1 MKCLRLLTLLPL
13 CALLS
18 ACLTGQQ
25 DPPFT
30 LTLAHMNDTHSQF
43 DPVNAELKGPLFG
56 KQGETDTLYTR
67 LGGYPRLL
75 TMTKAY
81 QAEALAKNQPLLL
94 LHGGDAWQGSGYFK
108 LNEGMA
114 NAELLSQFGFD
125 AMALG
130 NHEFDLD
137 NQKLARFIQGVNFPV
152 LAANLDSRDDP
163 DLSQASNLKPFVVYA
178 FDGNQK
184 SPVTDLAHLPADKQ
198 LVVVIGLVLEDMANI
213 SPNVGKL
220 RFAKEV
226 ASAQATVDLLQARGI
241 NRIVALTHIGNAR
254 DLALAAKV
262 NGLDAIVGGHSHSL
276 LGDFS
281 NVGWGKTGEYAA
293 LVTNPDGVGLTCVV
307 QAGSYAQAIGLARVS
322 FDAQGRV
329 IACKGQNQL
338 LASRDFFADP
348 ARQQRLDKTRS
359 QQAGKF
365 IDAQPNLVT
374 VDEDPRLRGIID
386 SHYKPALEQAY
397 GPVIG
402 TLPAPLQNARR
413 PGDNGSDSHGSDV
426 APLVAE
432 GQYFWANT
440 PQVQALTGGPVDFAL
455 LAVGG
460 VRADLPAGEL
470 RQGEASLS
478 LLPFKNPLSVLTLSG
493 AEVRALLT
501 ETITATLPAS
511 AHAGKFPYGG
521 HLRYTFKET
530 EAGKAGHLTRLQWQT
545 AEGQW
550 QDLAN
555 GRRYRVV
562 TNAYSANGNDGWQ
575 ALARAQRQ
583 SAESQG
589 AERVD
594 LAWVAGQLTAFPVLA
609 VAKRGE
615 QLGAV
620 YGSGKALDCKA
631 AKVDC
636 GTDAASFVDYVRYAR
651 PLVTALT
658 EETVTLLRAGQA
670 DAP

>member
-1 MKCLRLLTLLPL
+1 MNRLRPLLLLVL
-13 CALLS
+13 CSFLF
-18 ACLTGQQ
+18 ACQPGKENQ
-25 DPPFT
+25 PFV

-43 DPVNAELKGPLFG
+43 DPVNAELKGPIFG
-56 KQGETDTLYTR
+56 KQGETDPLYTR
-67 LGGYPRLL
+67 FGGYPRLL
-75 TMTKAY
+75 TMAKSF

-114 NAELLSQFGFD
+114 NAELLSQFGLD

-137 NQKLARFIQGVNFPV
+137 NQKLARFIEGVNFPV
-152 LAANLDSRDDP
+152 LAANLDTRDDP
-163 DLSQASNLKPFVVYA
+163 DLRHTTNLKPFVVYA
-178 FDGNQK
+178 FEGNRK
-184 SPVTDLAHLPADKQ
+184 SPVTDLNNLPQGKQ
-198 LVVVIGLVLEDMANI
+198 LVAVMGLVLEDMANI

-220 RFAKEV
+220 RFGKEV
-226 ASAQATVDLLQARGI
+226 ASAQATVDLLRQKGI
-241 NRIVALTHIGNAR
+241 HHVIALTHIGNQR
-254 DLALAAKV
+254 DLALASEV
-262 NGLDAIVGGHSHSL
+262 NGIDAIVGGHSHSL

-281 NVGWGKTGEYAA
+281 NIGWGKTGEYAQ

-322 FDAQGRV
+322 FDGQGRV
-329 IACKGQNQL
+329 ISCKGQNQL

-348 ARQQRLDKTRS
+348 ARKQVLDEARGK
-359 QQAGKF
+359 QAGKF

-386 SHYKPALEQAY
+386 SHYKPALEQAF
-397 GPVIG
+397 GPVIA
-402 TLPAPLQNARR
+402 TLPAALQNARR

-432 GQYFWANT
+432 GQYYWANT
-440 PQVQALTGGPVDFAL
+440 PAVQALTGGPVHFAL

-470 RQGEASLS
+470 REGDAALT
-478 LLPFKNPLSVLTLSG
+478 LLPFKNQLSVLTLTG

-521 HLRYTFKET
+521 HLRYTFTET
-530 EAGKAGHLTRLQWQT
+530 VPAKRGELTRLQWLS

-550 QDLAN
+550 QDLVDSQ
-555 GRRYRVV
+555 RYRVV
-562 TNAYSANGNDGWQ
+562 MNAYSANGNDGWQ

-583 SAESQG
+583 Q
-589 AERVD
+589 AERLD
-594 LAWVAGQLTAFPVLA
+594 LAWVDGKLTGFPIEKVEQSGDQLLARYAPGQ
-609 VAKRGE
+609 
-615 QLGAV
+615 Q
-620 YGSGKALDCKA
+620 LDCKA
-631 AKVDC
+631 SSVNC
-636 GTDAASFVDYVRYAR
+636 GTDAASFVQYVREQR
-651 PLVTALT
+651 PILTALT
-658 EETVTLLRAGQA
+658 EETVTLLRAK
-670 DAP
+670 

>member
-1 MKCLRLLTLLPL
+1 MNRLRPLLLLAFCSFL
-13 CALLS
+13 F
-18 ACLTGQQ
+18 ACQPGNEGQ
-25 DPPFT
+25 PFV

-43 DPVNAELKGPLFG
+43 DPVNAELKGPIFG

-67 LGGYPRLL
+67 FGGYPRLL
-75 TMTKAY
+75 TMAKSF
-81 QAEALAKNQPLLL
+81 QADALAKNQPILL

-114 NAELLSQFGFD
+114 NAELLSQFGLD

-152 LAANLDSRDDP
+152 LAANLDTRDDP
-163 DLSQASNLKPFVVYA
+163 DLRHAANLKPFVIYA

-184 SPVTDLAHLPADKQ
+184 SPVSDLNNLPQGKQ
-198 LVVVIGLVLEDMANI
+198 LVAVMGLVLEDMANI

-220 RFAKEV
+220 RFGNEV
-226 ASAQATVDLLQARGI
+226 TSAQATVDLLRQHGI
-241 NRIVALTHIGNAR
+241 NQIVALTHIGNQR

-262 NGLDAIVGGHSHSL
+262 NGIDAIVGGHSHSL
-276 LGDFS
+276 LGDFR
-281 NVGWGKTGEYAA
+281 NIGWGNTGEYAA
-293 LVTNPDGVGLTCVV
+293 LVTNPDGVGMTCVV
-307 QAGSYAQAIGLARVS
+307 QAGSYAQAIGLAQVS

-348 ARQQRLDKTRS
+348 ARKQALDEARS
-359 QQAGKF
+359 KQAAKF

-386 SHYKPALEQAY
+386 SHYKPALEQAF
-397 GPVIG
+397 GPVIA
-402 TLPAPLQNARR
+402 TLPAALQNARR

-432 GQYFWANT
+432 GQYYWANT
-440 PQVQALTGGPVDFAL
+440 PAVQALTGGPVHFAL

-470 RQGEASLS
+470 REGDAALT
-478 LLPFKNPLSVLTLSG
+478 LLPFKNQLSVLTLTG
-493 AEVRALLT
+493 ADVRVLLT

-521 HLRYTFKET
+521 HLRYTFTET
-530 EAGKAGHLTRLQWQT
+530 TPGKRGALTQLQWQD
-545 AEGQW
+545 ADGQW
-550 QDLAN
+550 QDLVDAT
-555 GRRYRVV
+555 RYRVV
-562 TNAYSANGNDGWQ
+562 MNAYSANGNDGWQ
-575 ALARAQRQ
+575 ALARAQAQ
-583 SAESQG
+583 H
-589 AERVD
+589 AERQD
-594 LAWVAGQLTAFPVLA
+594 LAWQDGKLTAFPVER
-609 VAKRGE
+609 VE
-615 QLGAV
+615 Q
-620 YGSGKALDCKA
+620 SGDQLSARYTAGHQLDCKA
-631 AKVDC
+631 SGMDC
-636 GTDAASFVDYVRYAR
+636 GTDAASFVQYVREQR
-651 PLVTALT
+651 PTLTALA
-658 EETVTLLRAGQA
+658 EETVTLVRAAQ
-670 DAP
+670 

>member
-1 MKCLRLLTLLPL
+1 MNRLRPLLLLVL
-13 CALLS
+13 CSFLF
-18 ACLTGQQ
+18 ACQPGKENQ
-25 DPPFT
+25 PFV

-43 DPVNAELKGPLFG
+43 DPVNAELKGPIFG

-67 LGGYPRLL
+67 FGGYPRLL
-75 TMTKAY
+75 TMAKSF

-114 NAELLSQFGFD
+114 NAELLSQFGLD

-137 NQKLARFIQGVNFPV
+137 NQKLARFIEGVNFPV
-152 LAANLDSRDDP
+152 LAANLDTRDDP
-163 DLSQASNLKPFVVYA
+163 DLRHTTNLKPFVIYA
-178 FDGNQK
+178 FEGNRK
-184 SPVTDLAHLPADKQ
+184 SPVTDLNNLPQGKQ
-198 LVVVIGLVLEDMANI
+198 LVAVMGLVLEDMANI

-220 RFAKEV
+220 RFGKEV
-226 ASAQATVDLLQARGI
+226 ASAQATVDLLRQKGI
-241 NRIVALTHIGNAR
+241 HHVIALTHIGNQR
-254 DLALAAKV
+254 DLALAAEV
-262 NGLDAIVGGHSHSL
+262 NGIDAIVGGHSHSL

-281 NVGWGKTGEYAA
+281 NIGWGKTGEYAQ

-322 FDAQGRV
+322 FDGQGRV

-348 ARQQRLDKTRS
+348 ARKQVLDETRGK
-359 QQAGKF
+359 QAGKF

-386 SHYKPALEQAY
+386 SHYKPALEQAF
-397 GPVIG
+397 GPVIA
-402 TLPAPLQNARR
+402 TLPAALQNARR

-432 GQYFWANT
+432 GQYYWANT
-440 PQVQALTGGPVDFAL
+440 PAVQALTGGPVHFAL

-470 RQGEASLS
+470 REGDAALT
-478 LLPFKNPLSVLTLSG
+478 LLPFKNQLSVLTLTG

-521 HLRYTFKET
+521 HLRYTFTET
-530 EAGKAGHLTRLQWQT
+530 VPGKRGELTRLQWLS

-550 QDLAN
+550 QDLVDSQ
-555 GRRYRVV
+555 RYRVV
-562 TNAYSANGNDGWQ
+562 MNAYSANGNDGWQ

-583 SAESQG
+583 Q
-589 AERVD
+589 AERLD
-594 LAWVAGQLTAFPVLA
+594 LAWVDGKLTGFPIEKVEQSGDQLIARYAPGQ
-609 VAKRGE
+609 
-615 QLGAV
+615 Q
-620 YGSGKALDCKA
+620 LDCKA
-631 AKVDC
+631 SSVNC
-636 GTDAASFVDYVRYAR
+636 GTDAASFVQYVREQR
-651 PLVTALT
+651 PILTALT
-658 EETVTLLRAGQA
+658 EETVTLLRAK
-670 DAP
+670 

>member
-1 MKCLRLLTLLPL
+1 MNRLRPLLLLVL
-13 CALLS
+13 CSFLF
-18 ACLTGQQ
+18 ACQPGKENQ
-25 DPPFT
+25 PFV

-43 DPVNAELKGPLFG
+43 DPVNAELKGPIFG

-67 LGGYPRLL
+67 FGGYPRLL
-75 TMTKAY
+75 TMAKSF

-114 NAELLSQFGFD
+114 NAELLSQFGLD

-137 NQKLARFIQGVNFPV
+137 NHKLARFIQGVNFPI
-152 LAANLDSRDDP
+152 LAANLDTRDDP
-163 DLSQASNLKPFVVYA
+163 DLRHATNLKPFVVYA
-178 FDGNQK
+178 FEGNRK
-184 SPVTDLAHLPADKQ
+184 SPVTDLNNLPQGKQ
-198 LVVVIGLVLEDMANI
+198 LVAVMGLVLEDMANI

-220 RFAKEV
+220 RFGKEV
-226 ASAQATVDLLQARGI
+226 ASAQATVDLLRQKGI
-241 NRIVALTHIGNAR
+241 HHVIALTHIGNQR
-254 DLALAAKV
+254 DLALAAEV
-262 NGLDAIVGGHSHSL
+262 NGIDAIVGGHSHSL
-276 LGDFS
+276 LGDFR
-281 NVGWGKTGEYAA
+281 NIGWGKTGEYAQ

-322 FDAQGRV
+322 FDGQGRV

-348 ARQQRLDKTRS
+348 ARKQVLDETRGK
-359 QQAGKF
+359 QAGKF

-386 SHYKPALEQAY
+386 SHYKPALEQAF
-397 GPVIG
+397 GPVIA
-402 TLPAPLQNARR
+402 TLPAALQNARR

-432 GQYFWANT
+432 GQYYWANT
-440 PQVQALTGGPVDFAL
+440 PAVQALTGDPVHFAL

-470 RQGEASLS
+470 REGDAALT
-478 LLPFKNPLSVLTLSG
+478 LLPFKNQLSVLTLTG

-521 HLRYTFKET
+521 HLRYTFTET
-530 EAGKAGHLTRLQWQT
+530 VPGKRGELTRLQWQST
-545 AEGQW
+545 EGQW
-550 QDLAN
+550 QDLVDSQ
-555 GRRYRVV
+555 RYRVV
-562 TNAYSANGNDGWQ
+562 MNAYSANGNDGWQ

-583 SAESQG
+583 Q
-589 AERVD
+589 AERLD
-594 LAWVAGQLTAFPVLA
+594 LAWVDGKLTGFPIEKVEQSGDQLSARYASGQ
-609 VAKRGE
+609 
-615 QLGAV
+615 Q
-620 YGSGKALDCKA
+620 LDCKA
-631 AKVDC
+631 SGVNC
-636 GTDAASFVDYVRYAR
+636 GTDAASFVQYVREQR
-651 PLVTALT
+651 PTLTALT
-658 EETVTLLRAGQA
+658 EETVTLLRAK
-670 DAP
+670 

>member
-1 MKCLRLLTLLPL
+1 MNRLRPLLFLAFCSFLF
-13 CALLS
+13 
-18 ACLTGQQ
+18 ACQPGNEGQ
-25 DPPFT
+25 PFV

-43 DPVNAELKGPLFG
+43 DPVNAELKGPIFG

-67 LGGYPRLL
+67 FGGYPRLL
-75 TMTKAY
+75 TMAKSF
-81 QAEALAKNQPLLL
+81 QADALAKNQPILL

-114 NAELLSQFGFD
+114 NAELLSQFGLD

-152 LAANLDSRDDP
+152 LAANLDTRDDP
-163 DLSQASNLKPFVVYA
+163 DLRHAANLKPFVIYA

-184 SPVTDLAHLPADKQ
+184 SPVSDLNNLPQGKQ
-198 LVVVIGLVLEDMANI
+198 LVAVMGLVLEDMANI

-220 RFAKEV
+220 RFGNEIT
-226 ASAQATVDLLQARGI
+226 SAQATVDLLRQHGI
-241 NRIVALTHIGNAR
+241 NQIVALTHIGNQR

-262 NGLDAIVGGHSHSL
+262 NGIDAIVGGHSHSL
-276 LGDFS
+276 LGDFR
-281 NVGWGKTGEYAA
+281 NIGWGNTGEYAA
-293 LVTNPDGVGLTCVV
+293 LVTNPDGVGMTCVV
-307 QAGSYAQAIGLARVS
+307 QAGSYAQAIGLAQVS

-348 ARQQRLDKTRS
+348 ARKQALDEARS
-359 QQAGKF
+359 KQAAKF

-386 SHYKPALEQAY
+386 SHYKPALEQAF
-397 GPVIG
+397 GPVIA
-402 TLPAPLQNARR
+402 TLPAALQNARR

-432 GQYFWANT
+432 GQYYWANT
-440 PQVQALTGGPVDFAL
+440 PAVQALTGGPVHFAL

-470 RQGEASLS
+470 REGDAALT
-478 LLPFKNPLSVLTLSG
+478 LLPFKNQLSVLTLTG
-493 AEVRALLT
+493 ADVRALLT

-521 HLRYTFKET
+521 HLRYTFTET
-530 EAGKAGHLTRLQWQT
+530 TPGKRGALTQLQWQD
-545 AEGQW
+545 ADGQW
-550 QDLAN
+550 QDLMDAT
-555 GRRYRVV
+555 RYRVV
-562 TNAYSANGNDGWQ
+562 MNAYSANGNDGWQ
-575 ALARAQRQ
+575 ALARAQAQHADRQ
-583 SAESQG
+583 
-589 AERVD
+589 D
-594 LAWVAGQLTAFPVLA
+594 LAWQDGKLTAFPVER
-609 VAKRGE
+609 VE
-615 QLGAV
+615 Q
-620 YGSGKALDCKA
+620 SGDQLSARYTAGHQLDCKA
-631 AKVDC
+631 SGMDC
-636 GTDAASFVDYVRYAR
+636 GTDAASFVQYVREQR
-651 PLVTALT
+651 PTLTALA
-658 EETVTLLRAGQA
+658 EETVTLVRAAQ
-670 DAP
+670 

>member
-1 MKCLRLLTLLPL
+1 MNRLRPLLLLAFCSFL
-13 CALLS
+13 F
-18 ACLTGQQ
+18 ACQPGNEGQ
-25 DPPFT
+25 PFV

-43 DPVNAELKGPLFG
+43 DPVNAELKGPIFG

-67 LGGYPRLL
+67 FGGYPRLL
-75 TMTKAY
+75 TMAKSF
-81 QAEALAKNQPLLL
+81 QADALAKNQPILL

-114 NAELLSQFGFD
+114 NAELLSQFGLD

-152 LAANLDSRDDP
+152 LAANLDTRDDP
-163 DLSQASNLKPFVVYA
+163 DLRHAANLKPFVIYA

-184 SPVTDLAHLPADKQ
+184 SPVSDLNNLPQGKQ
-198 LVVVIGLVLEDMANI
+198 LVAVMGLVLEDMANI

-220 RFAKEV
+220 RFGNEV
-226 ASAQATVDLLQARGI
+226 TSAQATVDLLRQHGI
-241 NRIVALTHIGNAR
+241 NQIVALTHIGNQR

-262 NGLDAIVGGHSHSL
+262 NGIDAIVGGHSHSL
-276 LGDFS
+276 LGDFR
-281 NVGWGKTGEYAA
+281 NIGWGNTGEYAA
-293 LVTNPDGVGLTCVV
+293 LVTNPDGVGMTCVV
-307 QAGSYAQAIGLARVS
+307 QAGSYAQAIGLAQVS

-348 ARQQRLDKTRS
+348 ARKQALDEARS
-359 QQAGKF
+359 KQAAKF

-386 SHYKPALEQAY
+386 SHYKPALEQAF
-397 GPVIG
+397 GPVIA
-402 TLPAPLQNARR
+402 TLPAALQNARR

-432 GQYFWANT
+432 GQYYWANT
-440 PQVQALTGGPVDFAL
+440 PAVQALTGGPVHFAL

-470 RQGEASLS
+470 REGDAALT
-478 LLPFKNPLSVLTLSG
+478 LLPFKNQLSVLTLTG

-521 HLRYTFKET
+521 HLRYTFTET
-530 EAGKAGHLTRLQWQT
+530 TPGKRGALTQLQWQD
-545 AEGQW
+545 ADGQW
-550 QDLAN
+550 QDLVDAT
-555 GRRYRVV
+555 RYRVV
-562 TNAYSANGNDGWQ
+562 MNAYSANGNDGWQ
-575 ALARAQRQ
+575 ALARAQAQ
-583 SAESQG
+583 H
-589 AERVD
+589 AERQD
-594 LAWVAGQLTAFPVLA
+594 LAWQDGKLTAFPVER
-609 VAKRGE
+609 VE
-615 QLGAV
+615 Q
-620 YGSGKALDCKA
+620 SGDQLSARYTAGHQLDCKA
-631 AKVDC
+631 SGLDC
-636 GTDAASFVDYVRYAR
+636 GTDAASFVQYVREQR
-651 PLVTALT
+651 PTLTALA
-658 EETVTLLRAGQA
+658 EETVTLVRAAQ
-670 DAP
+670 

>member
-1 MKCLRLLTLLPL
+1 MNRLRPLLLLAFCSFL
-13 CALLS
+13 F
-18 ACLTGQQ
+18 ACQPGNEGQ
-25 DPPFT
+25 PFV

-43 DPVNAELKGPLFG
+43 DPVNAELKGPIFG

-67 LGGYPRLL
+67 FGGYPRLL
-75 TMTKAY
+75 TMAKSF
-81 QAEALAKNQPLLL
+81 QADALAKNQPILL

-114 NAELLSQFGFD
+114 NAELLSQFGLD

-152 LAANLDSRDDP
+152 LAANLDTRDDP
-163 DLSQASNLKPFVVYA
+163 DLRHAANLKPFVIYA

-184 SPVTDLAHLPADKQ
+184 SPVSDLNNLPQGKQ
-198 LVVVIGLVLEDMANI
+198 LVAVMGLVLEDMANI

-220 RFAKEV
+220 RFGNEIT
-226 ASAQATVDLLQARGI
+226 SAQATVDLLRQHGI
-241 NRIVALTHIGNAR
+241 NQIVALTHIGNQR

-262 NGLDAIVGGHSHSL
+262 NGIDAIVGGHSHSL
-276 LGDFS
+276 LGDFR
-281 NVGWGKTGEYAA
+281 NIGWGNTGEYAA
-293 LVTNPDGVGLTCVV
+293 LVTNPDGVGMTCVV
-307 QAGSYAQAIGLARVS
+307 QAGSYAQAIGLAQVS

-348 ARQQRLDKTRS
+348 ARKQALDEARGK
-359 QQAGKF
+359 QAAKF

-386 SHYKPALEQAY
+386 SHYKPALEQAF
-397 GPVIG
+397 GPVIA
-402 TLPAPLQNARR
+402 TLPAALQNARR

-432 GQYFWANT
+432 GQYYWANT
-440 PQVQALTGGPVDFAL
+440 PAVQALTGGPVHFAL

-470 RQGEASLS
+470 REGDAALT
-478 LLPFKNPLSVLTLSG
+478 LLPFKNQLSVLTLTG
-493 AEVRALLT
+493 ADVRALLT

-521 HLRYTFKET
+521 HLRYTFTET
-530 EAGKAGHLTRLQWQT
+530 TPGKRGALTQLQWQD
-545 AEGQW
+545 ADGQW
-550 QDLAN
+550 QDLVDAT
-555 GRRYRVV
+555 RYRVV
-562 TNAYSANGNDGWQ
+562 MNAYSANGNDGWQ
-575 ALARAQRQ
+575 ALARAQAQ
-583 SAESQG
+583 H
-589 AERVD
+589 AERQD
-594 LAWVAGQLTAFPVLA
+594 LAWQDGKLTAFPVER
-609 VAKRGE
+609 VE
-615 QLGAV
+615 Q
-620 YGSGKALDCKA
+620 SGDQLSARYTAGHQLDCKA
-631 AKVDC
+631 SGMDC
-636 GTDAASFVDYVRYAR
+636 GTDAASFVQYVREQR
-651 PLVTALT
+651 PTLTALA
-658 EETVTLLRAGQA
+658 EETVTLVRAAQ
-670 DAP
+670 

>member
-1 MKCLRLLTLLPL
+1 MNRLRPLLLLVL
-13 CALLS
+13 CSFLF
-18 ACLTGQQ
+18 ACQPGKENQ
-25 DPPFT
+25 PFV

-43 DPVNAELKGPLFG
+43 DPVNAELKGPIFG

-67 LGGYPRLL
+67 FGGYPRLL
-75 TMTKAY
+75 TMAKSF

-114 NAELLSQFGFD
+114 NAELLSQFGLD

-137 NQKLARFIQGVNFPV
+137 NHKLARFIQGVNFPI
-152 LAANLDSRDDP
+152 LAANLDTRDDP
-163 DLSQASNLKPFVVYA
+163 DLRHATNLKPFVVYA
-178 FDGNQK
+178 FEGNRK
-184 SPVTDLAHLPADKQ
+184 SPVTDLNNLPQGKQ
-198 LVVVIGLVLEDMANI
+198 LVAVMGLVLEDMANI

-220 RFAKEV
+220 RFGKEV
-226 ASAQATVDLLQARGI
+226 ASAQATVDLLRQKGI
-241 NRIVALTHIGNAR
+241 HHVIALTHIGNQR
-254 DLALAAKV
+254 DLALAAEV
-262 NGLDAIVGGHSHSL
+262 NGIDAIVGGHSHSL

-281 NVGWGKTGEYAA
+281 NIGWGKTGEYAQ

-322 FDAQGRV
+322 FDGQGRV

-348 ARQQRLDKTRS
+348 ARKQVLDETRGK
-359 QQAGKF
+359 QAGKF

-386 SHYKPALEQAY
+386 SHYKPALEQAF
-397 GPVIG
+397 GPVIA
-402 TLPAPLQNARR
+402 TLPAALQNARR
-413 PGDNGSDSHGSDV
+413 PGDNGSDSHGSDI

-432 GQYFWANT
+432 GQYYWANT
-440 PQVQALTGGPVDFAL
+440 PAVQALTGGPVHFAL

-470 RQGEASLS
+470 REGDAALT
-478 LLPFKNPLSVLTLSG
+478 LLPFKNQLSVLTLTG

-521 HLRYTFKET
+521 HLRYTFTET
-530 EAGKAGHLTRLQWQT
+530 VPGKRGELTRLQWQST
-545 AEGQW
+545 EGQW
-550 QDLAN
+550 QDLVDDQ
-555 GRRYRVV
+555 RYRVV
-562 TNAYSANGNDGWQ
+562 MNAYSANGNDGWQ

-583 SAESQG
+583 Q
-589 AERVD
+589 AERLD
-594 LAWVAGQLTAFPVLA
+594 LAWVDGKLTGFPIEKVEQSGDQLSARYAPGQ
-609 VAKRGE
+609 
-615 QLGAV
+615 Q
-620 YGSGKALDCKA
+620 LDCKA
-631 AKVDC
+631 SGVNC
-636 GTDAASFVDYVRYAR
+636 GTDAASFVQYVREQR
-651 PLVTALT
+651 PTLTALT
-658 EETVTLLRAGQA
+658 EETVTLLRAK
-670 DAP
+670 

>member
-1 MKCLRLLTLLPL
+1 MNRLRPLLLLVL
-13 CALLS
+13 CSFLF
-18 ACLTGQQ
+18 ACQPGKENQ
-25 DPPFT
+25 PFV

-43 DPVNAELKGPLFG
+43 DPVNAELKGPIFG

-67 LGGYPRLL
+67 FGGYPRLL
-75 TMTKAY
+75 TMAKSF

-114 NAELLSQFGFD
+114 NAELLSQFGLD

-137 NQKLARFIQGVNFPV
+137 NHKLARFIQGVNFPV
-152 LAANLDSRDDP
+152 LAANLDTRDDP
-163 DLSQASNLKPFVVYA
+163 DLRHATNLKPFVVYA
-178 FDGNQK
+178 FEGNRK
-184 SPVTDLAHLPADKQ
+184 SPVTDLNNLPQGKQ
-198 LVVVIGLVLEDMANI
+198 LVAVMGLVLEDMANI

-220 RFAKEV
+220 RFGKEV
-226 ASAQATVDLLQARGI
+226 ASAQATVDLLRQKGI
-241 NRIVALTHIGNAR
+241 HHVIALTHIGNQR
-254 DLALAAKV
+254 DLALAAEV
-262 NGLDAIVGGHSHSL
+262 NGIDAIVGGHSHSL

-281 NVGWGKTGEYAA
+281 NIGWGKTGEYAQ

-322 FDAQGRV
+322 FDGQGRV

-348 ARQQRLDKTRS
+348 ARKQVLDETRGK
-359 QQAGKF
+359 QAGKF

-386 SHYKPALEQAY
+386 SHYKPALEQAF
-397 GPVIG
+397 GPVIA
-402 TLPAPLQNARR
+402 TLPAALQNARR

-432 GQYFWANT
+432 GQYYWANT
-440 PQVQALTGGPVDFAL
+440 PAVQALTGGPVHFAL

-470 RQGEASLS
+470 REGDAALT
-478 LLPFKNPLSVLTLSG
+478 LLPFKNQLSVLTLTG

-521 HLRYTFKET
+521 HLRYTFTET
-530 EAGKAGHLTRLQWQT
+530 VPGKRGELTRLQWQST
-545 AEGQW
+545 EGQW
-550 QDLAN
+550 QDLVDSQ
-555 GRRYRVV
+555 RYRVV
-562 TNAYSANGNDGWQ
+562 MNAYSANGNDGWQ

-583 SAESQG
+583 Q
-589 AERVD
+589 AERLD
-594 LAWVAGQLTAFPVLA
+594 LAWVDGKLTGFPIEKVEQSGDQLSARYAPGQ
-609 VAKRGE
+609 
-615 QLGAV
+615 Q
-620 YGSGKALDCKA
+620 LDCKA
-631 AKVDC
+631 SGVNC
-636 GTDAASFVDYVRYAR
+636 GTDAASFVQYVREQR
-651 PLVTALT
+651 PTLTALT
-658 EETVTLLRAGQA
+658 EETVTLLRAK
-670 DAP
+670 

>member
-1 MKCLRLLTLLPL
+1 MNRLRPLLLLVL
-13 CALLS
+13 CSFLF
-18 ACLTGQQ
+18 ACQPGKENQ
-25 DPPFT
+25 PFV

-43 DPVNAELKGPLFG
+43 DPVNAELKGPIFG

-67 LGGYPRLL
+67 FGGYPRLL
-75 TMTKAY
+75 TMAKSF

-114 NAELLSQFGFD
+114 NAELLSQFGLD

-137 NQKLARFIQGVNFPV
+137 NHKLARFIQGVNFPV
-152 LAANLDSRDDP
+152 LAANLDTRDDP
-163 DLSQASNLKPFVVYA
+163 DLRHATNLKPFVVYA
-178 FDGNQK
+178 FEGNRK
-184 SPVTDLAHLPADKQ
+184 SPVTDLNNLPQGKQ
-198 LVVVIGLVLEDMANI
+198 LVAVMGLVLEDMANI

-220 RFAKEV
+220 RFGKEV
-226 ASAQATVDLLQARGI
+226 ASAQATVDLLRQKGI
-241 NRIVALTHIGNAR
+241 HHVIALTHIGNQR
-254 DLALAAKV
+254 DLALAAEV
-262 NGLDAIVGGHSHSL
+262 NGIDAIVGGHSHSL

-281 NVGWGKTGEYAA
+281 NIGWGKTGEYAQ

-322 FDAQGRV
+322 FDGQGRV

-348 ARQQRLDKTRS
+348 ARKQVLDETRGK
-359 QQAGKF
+359 QAGKF

-386 SHYKPALEQAY
+386 SHYKPALEQAF
-397 GPVIG
+397 GPVIA
-402 TLPAPLQNARR
+402 TLPAALQNARR
-413 PGDNGSDSHGSDV
+413 PGDNGSDSHGSDI

-432 GQYFWANT
+432 GQYYWANT
-440 PQVQALTGGPVDFAL
+440 PAVQALTGGPVHFAL

-470 RQGEASLS
+470 REGDAALT
-478 LLPFKNPLSVLTLSG
+478 LLPFKNQLSVLTLTG

-521 HLRYTFKET
+521 HLRYTFTET
-530 EAGKAGHLTRLQWQT
+530 VPGKRGELTRLQWQST
-545 AEGQW
+545 EGQW
-550 QDLAN
+550 QDLVDDQ
-555 GRRYRVV
+555 RYRVV
-562 TNAYSANGNDGWQ
+562 MNAYSANGNDGWQ

-583 SAESQG
+583 Q
-589 AERVD
+589 AERLD
-594 LAWVAGQLTAFPVLA
+594 LAWVDGKLTGFPIEKVEQSGDQLSARYAPGQ
-609 VAKRGE
+609 
-615 QLGAV
+615 Q
-620 YGSGKALDCKA
+620 LDCKA
-631 AKVDC
+631 SGVNC
-636 GTDAASFVDYVRYAR
+636 GTDAASFVQYVREQR
-651 PLVTALT
+651 PTLTALT
-658 EETVTLLRAGQA
+658 EETVTLLRAK
-670 DAP
+670 

>member
-1 MKCLRLLTLLPL
+1 MNRLRPLLLLAFCSFL
-13 CALLS
+13 F
-18 ACLTGQQ
+18 ACQPGNEGQ
-25 DPPFT
+25 PFV

-43 DPVNAELKGPLFG
+43 DPVNAELKGPIFG

-67 LGGYPRLL
+67 FGGYPRLL
-75 TMTKAY
+75 TMAKSF
-81 QAEALAKNQPLLL
+81 QADALAKNQPILL

-114 NAELLSQFGFD
+114 NAELLSQFGLD

-152 LAANLDSRDDP
+152 LAANLDTRDDP
-163 DLSQASNLKPFVVYA
+163 DLRHAANLKPFVIYA

-184 SPVTDLAHLPADKQ
+184 SPVSDLNNLPQGKQ
-198 LVVVIGLVLEDMANI
+198 LVAVMGLVLEDMANI

-220 RFAKEV
+220 RFGNEIT
-226 ASAQATVDLLQARGI
+226 SAQATVDLLRQHGI
-241 NRIVALTHIGNAR
+241 NQIVALTHIGNQR

-262 NGLDAIVGGHSHSL
+262 NGIDAIVGGHSHSL
-276 LGDFS
+276 LGDFR
-281 NVGWGKTGEYAA
+281 NIGWGNTGEYAA
-293 LVTNPDGVGLTCVV
+293 LVTNPDGVGMTCVV
-307 QAGSYAQAIGLARVS
+307 QAGSYAQAIGLAQVS

-348 ARQQRLDKTRS
+348 ARKQALDETRS
-359 QQAGKF
+359 KQAAKF

-386 SHYKPALEQAY
+386 SHYKPALEQAF
-397 GPVIG
+397 GPVIA
-402 TLPAPLQNARR
+402 TLPAALQNARR

-432 GQYFWANT
+432 GQYYWANT
-440 PQVQALTGGPVDFAL
+440 PAVQALTGGPVHFAL

-470 RQGEASLS
+470 REGDAALT
-478 LLPFKNPLSVLTLSG
+478 LLPFKNQLSVLTLTG
-493 AEVRALLT
+493 ADVRALLT

-521 HLRYTFKET
+521 HLRYTFTET
-530 EAGKAGHLTRLQWQT
+530 TPGKHGALTQLQWQD
-545 AEGQW
+545 ADGQW
-550 QDLAN
+550 QDLVDAT
-555 GRRYRVV
+555 RYRVV
-562 TNAYSANGNDGWQ
+562 MNAYSANGNDGWQ
-575 ALARAQRQ
+575 ALARAQAQ
-583 SAESQG
+583 H
-589 AERVD
+589 AERQD
-594 LAWVAGQLTAFPVLA
+594 LAWQDGKLTAFPVER
-609 VAKRGE
+609 VE
-615 QLGAV
+615 Q
-620 YGSGKALDCKA
+620 SGDQLSARYAAGHQLDCKA
-631 AKVDC
+631 SGMDC
-636 GTDAASFVDYVRYAR
+636 GTDAASFVQYVREQR
-651 PLVTALT
+651 PTLTALA
-658 EETVTLLRAGQA
+658 EETVTLVRAAQ
-670 DAP
+670 

>member
-1 MKCLRLLTLLPL
+1 MNRLRPLLLLVFCSFL
-13 CALLS
+13 F
-18 ACLTGQQ
+18 ACQPGKENQ
-25 DPPFT
+25 PFV

-43 DPVNAELKGPLFG
+43 DPVNAELKGPIFG

-67 LGGYPRLL
+67 FGGYPRLL
-75 TMTKAY
+75 TMAKSF

-114 NAELLSQFGFD
+114 NAELLSQFGLD

-137 NQKLARFIQGVNFPV
+137 NQKLARFIEGVNFPV
-152 LAANLDSRDDP
+152 LAANLDTRDDP
-163 DLSQASNLKPFVVYA
+163 DLRHTTNLKPFVVYA
-178 FDGNQK
+178 FEGNRK
-184 SPVTDLAHLPADKQ
+184 SPVTDLNNLPQGKQ
-198 LVVVIGLVLEDMANI
+198 LVAVMGLVLEDMANI

-220 RFAKEV
+220 RFGKEV
-226 ASAQATVDLLQARGI
+226 ASAQATVDLLRQKGI
-241 NRIVALTHIGNAR
+241 HHVIALTHIGNQR
-254 DLALAAKV
+254 DLALAAEV
-262 NGLDAIVGGHSHSL
+262 NGIDAIVGGHSHSL
-276 LGDFS
+276 LGDFR
-281 NVGWGKTGEYAA
+281 NIGWGKTGEYAQ

-322 FDAQGRV
+322 FDGQGRV

-348 ARQQRLDKTRS
+348 TRKQVLDETRGK
-359 QQAGKF
+359 QAGKF

-386 SHYKPALEQAY
+386 SHYKPALEQAF
-397 GPVIG
+397 GPVIA
-402 TLPAPLQNARR
+402 TLPAALQNARR

-432 GQYFWANT
+432 GQYYWANT
-440 PQVQALTGGPVDFAL
+440 PAVQALTGGPVHFAL

-470 RQGEASLS
+470 REGDAALT
-478 LLPFKNPLSVLTLSG
+478 LLPFKNQLSVLTLTG

-521 HLRYTFKET
+521 HLRYTFTET
-530 EAGKAGHLTRLQWQT
+530 VPGKRGELTRLQWLS

-550 QDLAN
+550 QDLVDSQ
-555 GRRYRVV
+555 RYRVV
-562 TNAYSANGNDGWQ
+562 MNAYSANGNDGWQ

-583 SAESQG
+583 Q
-589 AERVD
+589 AERLD
-594 LAWVAGQLTAFPVLA
+594 LAWVDGKLTGFPIEKVEQSGDQLSARYAPGQ
-609 VAKRGE
+609 
-615 QLGAV
+615 Q
-620 YGSGKALDCKA
+620 LDCKA
-631 AKVDC
+631 SSVNC
-636 GTDAASFVDYVRYAR
+636 GTDAASFVQYVREQR
-651 PLVTALT
+651 PILTALT
-658 EETVTLLRAGQA
+658 EETVTLLRAK
-670 DAP
+670 

>member
-1 MKCLRLLTLLPL
+1 MNRLRPLLLLAFCSFL
-13 CALLS
+13 F
-18 ACLTGQQ
+18 ACQPGNEGQ
-25 DPPFT
+25 PFV

-43 DPVNAELKGPLFG
+43 DPVNAELKGPIFG

-67 LGGYPRLL
+67 FGGYPRLL
-75 TMTKAY
+75 TMAKSF
-81 QAEALAKNQPLLL
+81 QADALAKNQPILL

-114 NAELLSQFGFD
+114 NAELLSQFGLD

-152 LAANLDSRDDP
+152 LAANLDTRDDP
-163 DLSQASNLKPFVVYA
+163 DLRHAANLKPFVIYA

-184 SPVTDLAHLPADKQ
+184 SPVSDLNNLPQGKQ
-198 LVVVIGLVLEDMANI
+198 LVAVMGLVLEDMANI

-220 RFAKEV
+220 RFGNEIT
-226 ASAQATVDLLQARGI
+226 SAQATVDLLRQHGI
-241 NRIVALTHIGNAR
+241 NQIVALTHIGNQR

-262 NGLDAIVGGHSHSL
+262 NGIDAIVGGHSHSL
-276 LGDFS
+276 LGDFR
-281 NVGWGKTGEYAA
+281 NIGWGNTGEYAA
-293 LVTNPDGVGLTCVV
+293 LVTNPDGVGMTCVV
-307 QAGSYAQAIGLARVS
+307 QAGSYAQAIGLAQVS

-348 ARQQRLDKTRS
+348 ARKQALDEARGK
-359 QQAGKF
+359 QAAKF

-386 SHYKPALEQAY
+386 SHYKPALEQAF
-397 GPVIG
+397 GPVIA
-402 TLPAPLQNARR
+402 TLPAALQNARR

-432 GQYFWANT
+432 GQYYWANT
-440 PQVQALTGGPVDFAL
+440 PAVQALTGGPVHFAL

-470 RQGEASLS
+470 REGDAALT
-478 LLPFKNPLSVLTLSG
+478 LLPFKNQLSVLTLTG
-493 AEVRALLT
+493 ADVRALLT

-521 HLRYTFKET
+521 HLRYTFTET
-530 EAGKAGHLTRLQWQT
+530 TPGKRGALTQLQWQD
-545 AEGQW
+545 ADGQW
-550 QDLAN
+550 QDLVDAT
-555 GRRYRVV
+555 RYRVV
-562 TNAYSANGNDGWQ
+562 MNAYSANGNDGWQ
-575 ALARAQRQ
+575 ALARAQAQ
-583 SAESQG
+583 H
-589 AERVD
+589 AERQD
-594 LAWVAGQLTAFPVLA
+594 LAWQDGKLTAFPVER
-609 VAKRGE
+609 VE
-615 QLGAV
+615 Q
-620 YGSGKALDCKA
+620 SGDQLSARYTAGHQLDCKA
-631 AKVDC
+631 SGMDC
-636 GTDAASFVDYVRYAR
+636 GTDAASFVQYVREQR
-651 PLVTALT
+651 PTLTALA
-658 EETVTLLRAGQA
+658 EETVTLMRAAQ
-670 DAP
+670 

>member
-1 MKCLRLLTLLPL
+1 MNRLRPLLLLVL
-13 CALLS
+13 CSFLF
-18 ACLTGQQ
+18 ACQPGKENQ
-25 DPPFT
+25 PFV

-43 DPVNAELKGPLFG
+43 DPVNAELKGPIFG

-67 LGGYPRLL
+67 FGGYPRLL
-75 TMTKAY
+75 TMAKSF

-114 NAELLSQFGFD
+114 NAELLSQFGLD

-137 NQKLARFIQGVNFPV
+137 NHKLARFIQGVNFPI
-152 LAANLDSRDDP
+152 LAANLDTRDDP
-163 DLSQASNLKPFVVYA
+163 DLRHATNLKPFVVYA
-178 FDGNQK
+178 FEGNRK
-184 SPVTDLAHLPADKQ
+184 SPVTDLNNLPQGKQ
-198 LVVVIGLVLEDMANI
+198 LVAVMGLVLEDMANI

-220 RFAKEV
+220 RFGKEV
-226 ASAQATVDLLQARGI
+226 ASAQATVDLLRQKGI
-241 NRIVALTHIGNAR
+241 HHVIALTHIGNQR
-254 DLALAAKV
+254 DLALAAEV
-262 NGLDAIVGGHSHSL
+262 NGIDAIVGGHSHSL
-276 LGDFS
+276 LGDFR
-281 NVGWGKTGEYAA
+281 NIGWGKTGEYAQ

-322 FDAQGRV
+322 FDGQGRV

-348 ARQQRLDKTRS
+348 ARKQVLDETRGK
-359 QQAGKF
+359 QAGKF

-386 SHYKPALEQAY
+386 SHYKPALEQAF
-397 GPVIG
+397 GPVIA
-402 TLPAPLQNARR
+402 TLPAALQNARR

-432 GQYFWANT
+432 GQYYWANT
-440 PQVQALTGGPVDFAL
+440 PAVQALTGGPVHFAL

-470 RQGEASLS
+470 REGDAALT
-478 LLPFKNPLSVLTLSG
+478 LLPFKNQLSVLTLTG

-521 HLRYTFKET
+521 HLRYTFTET
-530 EAGKAGHLTRLQWQT
+530 VPGKRGELTRLQWQST
-545 AEGQW
+545 EGQW
-550 QDLAN
+550 QDLVDSQ
-555 GRRYRVV
+555 RYRVV
-562 TNAYSANGNDGWQ
+562 MNAYSANGNDGWQ

-583 SAESQG
+583 Q
-589 AERVD
+589 AERLD
-594 LAWVAGQLTAFPVLA
+594 LAWVDGKLTGFPIEKVEQSGDQLSARYAPGQ
-609 VAKRGE
+609 
-615 QLGAV
+615 Q
-620 YGSGKALDCKA
+620 LDCKA
-631 AKVDC
+631 SGVNC
-636 GTDAASFVDYVRYAR
+636 GTDAASFVQYVREQR
-651 PLVTALT
+651 PTLTALT
-658 EETVTLLRAGQA
+658 EETVTLLRAK
-670 DAP
+670 

>member
-1 MKCLRLLTLLPL
+1 MNRLRPLLLLAFCSFL
-13 CALLS
+13 F
-18 ACLTGQQ
+18 ACQPGNEGQ
-25 DPPFT
+25 PFV

-43 DPVNAELKGPLFG
+43 DPVNAELKGPIFG

-67 LGGYPRLL
+67 FGGYPRLL
-75 TMTKAY
+75 TMAKSF
-81 QAEALAKNQPLLL
+81 QADALAKNQPILL

-114 NAELLSQFGFD
+114 NAELLSQFGLD

-152 LAANLDSRDDP
+152 LAANLDTRDDP
-163 DLSQASNLKPFVVYA
+163 DLRHAANLKPFVIYA

-184 SPVTDLAHLPADKQ
+184 SPVSDLNNLPQGKQ
-198 LVVVIGLVLEDMANI
+198 LVAVMGLVLEDMANI

-220 RFAKEV
+220 RFGNEIT
-226 ASAQATVDLLQARGI
+226 SAQATVDLLRQHGI
-241 NRIVALTHIGNAR
+241 NQIVALTHIGNQR

-262 NGLDAIVGGHSHSL
+262 NGIDAIVGGHSHSL
-276 LGDFS
+276 LGDFR
-281 NVGWGKTGEYAA
+281 NIGWGNTGEYAA
-293 LVTNPDGVGLTCVV
+293 LVTNPDGVGMTCVV
-307 QAGSYAQAIGLARVS
+307 QAGSYAQAIGLAQVS

-348 ARQQRLDKTRS
+348 ARKQALDEARS
-359 QQAGKF
+359 KQAAKF

-386 SHYKPALEQAY
+386 SHYKPALEQAF
-397 GPVIG
+397 GPVIA
-402 TLPAPLQNARR
+402 TLPAALQNARR

-432 GQYFWANT
+432 GQYYWANT
-440 PQVQALTGGPVDFAL
+440 PAVQALTGGPVHFAL

-470 RQGEASLS
+470 REGDAALT
-478 LLPFKNPLSVLTLSG
+478 LLPFKNQLSVLTLTG
-493 AEVRALLT
+493 ADVRVLLT

-521 HLRYTFKET
+521 HLRYTFTET
-530 EAGKAGHLTRLQWQT
+530 TPGKRGALTQLQWQD
-545 AEGQW
+545 ADGQW
-550 QDLAN
+550 QDLVDAT
-555 GRRYRVV
+555 RYRVV
-562 TNAYSANGNDGWQ
+562 MNAYSANGNDGWQ
-575 ALARAQRQ
+575 ALARAQAQ
-583 SAESQG
+583 H
-589 AERVD
+589 AERQD
-594 LAWVAGQLTAFPVLA
+594 LAWQDGKLTAFPVER
-609 VAKRGE
+609 VE
-615 QLGAV
+615 Q
-620 YGSGKALDCKA
+620 SGDQLSARYAAGHQLDCKA
-631 AKVDC
+631 SGMDC
-636 GTDAASFVDYVRYAR
+636 GTDAASFVQYVREQR
-651 PLVTALT
+651 PTLTALA
-658 EETVTLLRAGQA
+658 EETVTLVRAAQ
-670 DAP
+670 

>member
-1 MKCLRLLTLLPL
+1 MNRLRPLLLLAFCSFL
-13 CALLS
+13 F
-18 ACLTGQQ
+18 ACQPGNEGQ
-25 DPPFT
+25 PFV

-43 DPVNAELKGPLFG
+43 DPVNAELKGPIFG

-67 LGGYPRLL
+67 FGGYPRLL
-75 TMTKAY
+75 TMAKSF
-81 QAEALAKNQPLLL
+81 QADALAKNQPILL

-114 NAELLSQFGFD
+114 NAELLSQFGLD

-152 LAANLDSRDDP
+152 LAANLDTRDDP
-163 DLSQASNLKPFVVYA
+163 DLRHAANLKPFVIYA

-184 SPVTDLAHLPADKQ
+184 SPVSDLNNLPQGKQ
-198 LVVVIGLVLEDMANI
+198 LVAVMGLVLEDMANI

-220 RFAKEV
+220 RFGNEIT
-226 ASAQATVDLLQARGI
+226 SAQATVDLLRQHGI
-241 NRIVALTHIGNAR
+241 NQIVALTHIGNQR

-262 NGLDAIVGGHSHSL
+262 NGIDAIVGGHSHSL
-276 LGDFS
+276 LGDFR
-281 NVGWGKTGEYAA
+281 NIGWGNTGEYAA
-293 LVTNPDGVGLTCVV
+293 LVTNPDGVGMTCVV
-307 QAGSYAQAIGLARVS
+307 QAGSYAQAIGLAQVS

-348 ARQQRLDKTRS
+348 ARKQALDEARS
-359 QQAGKF
+359 KQAAKF

-386 SHYKPALEQAY
+386 SHYKPALEQAF
-397 GPVIG
+397 GPVIA
-402 TLPAPLQNARR
+402 TLPAALQNARR

-432 GQYFWANT
+432 GQYYWANT
-440 PQVQALTGGPVDFAL
+440 PAVQALTGGPVHFAL

-470 RQGEASLS
+470 REGDAALT
-478 LLPFKNPLSVLTLSG
+478 LLPFKNQLSVLTLTG
-493 AEVRALLT
+493 ADVRALLT

-521 HLRYTFKET
+521 HLRYTFTET
-530 EAGKAGHLTRLQWQT
+530 TPGKHGALTQLQWQD
-545 AEGQW
+545 ADGQW
-550 QDLAN
+550 QDLVDAT
-555 GRRYRVV
+555 RYRVV
-562 TNAYSANGNDGWQ
+562 MNAYSANGNDGWQ
-575 ALARAQRQ
+575 ALARAQAQ
-583 SAESQG
+583 H
-589 AERVD
+589 AERQD
-594 LAWVAGQLTAFPVLA
+594 LAWQDGKLTAFPVER
-609 VAKRGE
+609 VE
-615 QLGAV
+615 Q
-620 YGSGKALDCKA
+620 SGDQLSARYTAGHQLDCKA
-631 AKVDC
+631 SGMDC
-636 GTDAASFVDYVRYAR
+636 GTDAASFVQYVREQR
-651 PLVTALT
+651 PTLTALA
-658 EETVTLLRAGQA
+658 EETVTLVRAAQ
-670 DAP
+670 

>member
-1 MKCLRLLTLLPL
+1 MNRLRPLLLLVL
-13 CALLS
+13 CSFLS
-18 ACLTGQQ
+18 ACQPGKENQ
-25 DPPFT
+25 PFV

-43 DPVNAELKGPLFG
+43 DPVNAELKGPIFG
-56 KQGETDTLYTR
+56 KQGEADTLYTR
-67 LGGYPRLL
+67 FGGYPRLL
-75 TMTKAY
+75 TMAKSF

-114 NAELLSQFGFD
+114 NAELLSQFGLD

-137 NQKLARFIQGVNFPV
+137 NHKLARFIQGVNFPV
-152 LAANLDSRDDP
+152 LAANLDTRDDP
-163 DLSQASNLKPFVVYA
+163 DLRHATNLKPFVIYA
-178 FDGNQK
+178 FEGNRK
-184 SPVTDLAHLPADKQ
+184 SPVTDLNNLPQGKQ
-198 LVVVIGLVLEDMANI
+198 LVAVMGLVLEDMANI

-220 RFAKEV
+220 RFGKEV
-226 ASAQATVDLLQARGI
+226 ASAQTTVDLLRQKGI
-241 NRIVALTHIGNAR
+241 HHVIALTHIGNQR
-254 DLALAAKV
+254 DLALAAEV
-262 NGLDAIVGGHSHSL
+262 NGIDAIVGGHSHSL
-276 LGDFS
+276 LGDFR
-281 NVGWGKTGEYAA
+281 NIGWGKTGEYAQ

-322 FDAQGRV
+322 FDGQGRV

-348 ARQQRLDKTRS
+348 ARKQVLDETRGK
-359 QQAGKF
+359 QAGKF
-365 IDAQPNLVT
+365 INAQPNLVT

-386 SHYKPALEQAY
+386 SHYKPALEQAF
-397 GPVIG
+397 GPVIA
-402 TLPAPLQNARR
+402 TLPAALQNARR

-432 GQYFWANT
+432 GQYYWANT
-440 PQVQALTGGPVDFAL
+440 PAVQALTGGPVHFAL

-470 RQGEASLS
+470 REGDAALT
-478 LLPFKNPLSVLTLSG
+478 LLPFKNQLSVLTLTG

-521 HLRYTFKET
+521 HLRYTFTET
-530 EAGKAGHLTRLQWQT
+530 VPGKRGELTRLQWQS

-550 QDLAN
+550 QDLVDDQ
-555 GRRYRVV
+555 RYRVV
-562 TNAYSANGNDGWQ
+562 MNAYSANGNDGWQ

-583 SAESQG
+583 Q
-589 AERVD
+589 AERLD
-594 LAWVAGQLTAFPVLA
+594 LAWVDGKLTGFPIEKVEQSGDQLSARYAPGQ
-609 VAKRGE
+609 
-615 QLGAV
+615 Q
-620 YGSGKALDCKA
+620 LDCKA
-631 AKVDC
+631 SGVNC
-636 GTDAASFVDYVRYAR
+636 GTDAASFVQYVREQR
-651 PLVTALT
+651 PTLTALT
-658 EETVTLLRAGQA
+658 EETVTLLRAK
-670 DAP
+670 

>member
-1 MKCLRLLTLLPL
+1 MNRLRPLLLLAFCSFL
-13 CALLS
+13 F
-18 ACLTGQQ
+18 ACQPGNEGQ
-25 DPPFT
+25 PFV

-43 DPVNAELKGPLFG
+43 DPVNAELKGPIFG

-67 LGGYPRLL
+67 FGGYPRLL
-75 TMTKAY
+75 TMAKSF
-81 QAEALAKNQPLLL
+81 QADALAKNQPILL

-114 NAELLSQFGFD
+114 NAELLSQFGLD

-152 LAANLDSRDDP
+152 LAANLDTRDDP
-163 DLSQASNLKPFVVYA
+163 DLRHAANLKPFVIYA

-184 SPVTDLAHLPADKQ
+184 SPVSDLNNLPQGKQ
-198 LVVVIGLVLEDMANI
+198 LVAVMGLVLEDMANI

-220 RFAKEV
+220 RFGNEIT
-226 ASAQATVDLLQARGI
+226 SAQATVDLLRQHGI
-241 NRIVALTHIGNAR
+241 NQIVALTHIGNQR

-262 NGLDAIVGGHSHSL
+262 NGIDVIVGGHSHSL
-276 LGDFS
+276 LGDFR
-281 NVGWGKTGEYAA
+281 NIGWGNTGEYAA
-293 LVTNPDGVGLTCVV
+293 LVTNPDGVGMTCVV
-307 QAGSYAQAIGLARVS
+307 QAGSYAQAIGLAQVS

-348 ARQQRLDKTRS
+348 ARKQALDEARS
-359 QQAGKF
+359 KQAAKF

-386 SHYKPALEQAY
+386 SHYKPALEQAF
-397 GPVIG
+397 GPVIA
-402 TLPAPLQNARR
+402 TLPAALQNARR

-432 GQYFWANT
+432 GQYYWANT
-440 PQVQALTGGPVDFAL
+440 PAVQALTGGPVHFAL

-470 RQGEASLS
+470 REGDAALT
-478 LLPFKNPLSVLTLSG
+478 LLPFKNQLSVLTLTG
-493 AEVRALLT
+493 ADVRALLT

-521 HLRYTFKET
+521 HLRYTFTET
-530 EAGKAGHLTRLQWQT
+530 TPGKRGALTQLQWQD
-545 AEGQW
+545 ADGQW
-550 QDLAN
+550 QDLVDAT
-555 GRRYRVV
+555 RYRVV
-562 TNAYSANGNDGWQ
+562 MNAYSANGNDGWQ
-575 ALARAQRQ
+575 ALARAQAQ
-583 SAESQG
+583 H
-589 AERVD
+589 AERQD
-594 LAWVAGQLTAFPVLA
+594 LAWQDGKLTAFPVER
-609 VAKRGE
+609 VE
-615 QLGAV
+615 Q
-620 YGSGKALDCKA
+620 SGDQLSARYAASHQLDCKA
-631 AKVDC
+631 SGMDC
-636 GTDAASFVDYVRYAR
+636 GTDAASFVQYVREQR
-651 PLVTALT
+651 PTLTALA
-658 EETVTLLRAGQA
+658 EKTVTLVRAAQ
-670 DAP
+670 

>member
-1 MKCLRLLTLLPL
+1 MNRLRPLLLLAFCSFL
-13 CALLS
+13 F
-18 ACLTGQQ
+18 ACQPGNEGQ
-25 DPPFT
+25 PFV

-43 DPVNAELKGPLFG
+43 DPVNAELKGPIFG

-67 LGGYPRLL
+67 FGGYPRLL
-75 TMTKAY
+75 TMAKSF
-81 QAEALAKNQPLLL
+81 QADALAKNQPILL

-114 NAELLSQFGFD
+114 NAELLSQFGLD

-152 LAANLDSRDDP
+152 LAANLDTRDDP
-163 DLSQASNLKPFVVYA
+163 DLRHAANLKPFVIYA

-184 SPVTDLAHLPADKQ
+184 SPVSDLNNLPQGKQ
-198 LVVVIGLVLEDMANI
+198 LVAVMGLVLEDMANI

-220 RFAKEV
+220 RFGNEIT
-226 ASAQATVDLLQARGI
+226 SAQATVDLLRQHGI
-241 NRIVALTHIGNAR
+241 NQIVALTHIGNQR

-262 NGLDAIVGGHSHSL
+262 NGIDAIVGGHSHSL
-276 LGDFS
+276 LGDFR
-281 NVGWGKTGEYAA
+281 NIGWGNTGEYAA
-293 LVTNPDGVGLTCVV
+293 LVTNPDGVGMTCVV
-307 QAGSYAQAIGLARVS
+307 QAGSYAQAIGLAQVS

-348 ARQQRLDKTRS
+348 ARKQALDEARS
-359 QQAGKF
+359 KQAAKF

-386 SHYKPALEQAY
+386 SHYKPALEQAF
-397 GPVIG
+397 GPVIA
-402 TLPAPLQNARR
+402 TLPAALQNARR

-432 GQYFWANT
+432 GQYYWANT
-440 PQVQALTGGPVDFAL
+440 PAVQALTGGPVHFAL

-470 RQGEASLS
+470 REGDAALT
-478 LLPFKNPLSVLTLSG
+478 LLPFKNQLSVLTLTG
-493 AEVRALLT
+493 ADVRALLT

-521 HLRYTFKET
+521 HLRYTFTET
-530 EAGKAGHLTRLQWQT
+530 TPGKRGALTQLQWQD
-545 AEGQW
+545 AYGQW
-550 QDLAN
+550 QDLVDAT
-555 GRRYRVV
+555 RYRVV
-562 TNAYSANGNDGWQ
+562 MNAYSANGNDGWQ
-575 ALARAQRQ
+575 ALARAQAQ
-583 SAESQG
+583 H
-589 AERVD
+589 AERQD
-594 LAWVAGQLTAFPVLA
+594 LAWQDGKLTAFPVER
-609 VAKRGE
+609 VE
-615 QLGAV
+615 Q
-620 YGSGKALDCKA
+620 SGDQLSARYAAGHQLDCKA
-631 AKVDC
+631 SGMDC
-636 GTDAASFVDYVRYAR
+636 GTDAASFVQYVREQR
-651 PLVTALT
+651 PTLTALA
-658 EETVTLLRAGQA
+658 EETVTLVRAAQ
-670 DAP
+670 

>member
-1 MKCLRLLTLLPL
+1 MNRLRPLLLLVL
-13 CALLS
+13 CSFLF
-18 ACLTGQQ
+18 ACQPGKENQ
-25 DPPFT
+25 PFV

-43 DPVNAELKGPLFG
+43 DPVNAELKGPIFG

-67 LGGYPRLL
+67 FGGYPRLL
-75 TMTKAY
+75 TMAKSF

-114 NAELLSQFGFD
+114 NAELLSQFGLD

-137 NQKLARFIQGVNFPV
+137 NQKLARFIEGVNFPV
-152 LAANLDSRDDP
+152 LAANLDTRDDP
-163 DLSQASNLKPFVVYA
+163 DLRHTTNLKPFVIYA
-178 FDGNQK
+178 FEGNRK
-184 SPVTDLAHLPADKQ
+184 SPVTDLNNLPQGKQ
-198 LVVVIGLVLEDMANI
+198 LVAVMGLVLEDMANI

-220 RFAKEV
+220 RFGKEV
-226 ASAQATVDLLQARGI
+226 ASAQATVDLLRQKGI
-241 NRIVALTHIGNAR
+241 HHVIALTHIGNQR
-254 DLALAAKV
+254 DLALAAEV
-262 NGLDAIVGGHSHSL
+262 NGIDAIVGGHSHSL
-276 LGDFS
+276 LGDFR
-281 NVGWGKTGEYAA
+281 NIGWGKTGEYAQ

-322 FDAQGRV
+322 FDGQGRV

-348 ARQQRLDKTRS
+348 ARKQVLDETRGK
-359 QQAGKF
+359 QAGKF

-386 SHYKPALEQAY
+386 SHYKPALEQAF
-397 GPVIG
+397 GPVIA
-402 TLPAPLQNARR
+402 TLPAALQNARR

-432 GQYFWANT
+432 GQYYWANT
-440 PQVQALTGGPVDFAL
+440 PAVQALTGGPVHFAL

-470 RQGEASLS
+470 REGDAALT
-478 LLPFKNPLSVLTLSG
+478 LLPFKNQLSVLTLTG

-521 HLRYTFKET
+521 HLRYTFTET
-530 EAGKAGHLTRLQWQT
+530 VPGKRGELTRLQWLS

-550 QDLAN
+550 QDLVDSQ
-555 GRRYRVV
+555 RYRVV
-562 TNAYSANGNDGWQ
+562 MNAYSANGNDGWQ

-583 SAESQG
+583 Q
-589 AERVD
+589 AERLD
-594 LAWVAGQLTAFPVLA
+594 LAWVDGKLTGFPIEKVEQSGDQLIARYAPGQ
-609 VAKRGE
+609 
-615 QLGAV
+615 Q
-620 YGSGKALDCKA
+620 LDCKA
-631 AKVDC
+631 SSVNC
-636 GTDAASFVDYVRYAR
+636 GTDAASFVQYVREQR
-651 PLVTALT
+651 PILTALT
-658 EETVTLLRAGQA
+658 EETVTLLRAK
-670 DAP
+670 

>member
-1 MKCLRLLTLLPL
+1 MNRLRPLLLLAFCSFL
-13 CALLS
+13 F
-18 ACLTGQQ
+18 ACQPGNEGQ
-25 DPPFT
+25 PFV

-43 DPVNAELKGPLFG
+43 DPVNAELKGPIFG

-67 LGGYPRLL
+67 FGGYPRLL
-75 TMTKAY
+75 TMAKSF
-81 QAEALAKNQPLLL
+81 QADALAKNQPILL

-114 NAELLSQFGFD
+114 NAELLSQFGLD

-152 LAANLDSRDDP
+152 LAANLDTRDDP
-163 DLSQASNLKPFVVYA
+163 DLRHAANLKPFVIYA

-184 SPVTDLAHLPADKQ
+184 SPVSDLNNLPQGKQ
-198 LVVVIGLVLEDMANI
+198 LVAVMGLVLEDMANI

-220 RFAKEV
+220 RFGNEIT
-226 ASAQATVDLLQARGI
+226 SAQATVDLLRQHSI
-241 NRIVALTHIGNAR
+241 NQIVALTHIGNQR

-262 NGLDAIVGGHSHSL
+262 NGIDAIVGGHSHSL
-276 LGDFS
+276 LGDFR
-281 NVGWGKTGEYAA
+281 NIGWGNTGEYAQ
-293 LVTNPDGVGLTCVV
+293 LVTNPDGVGMTCVV
-307 QAGSYAQAIGLARVS
+307 QAGSYAQAIGLAQVS

-348 ARQQRLDKTRS
+348 ARKQALDEPRS
-359 QQAGKF
+359 KQAAKF

-386 SHYKPALEQAY
+386 SHYKPALEQAF
-397 GPVIG
+397 GPVIA
-402 TLPAPLQNARR
+402 TLPAALQNARR

-432 GQYFWANT
+432 GQYYWANT
-440 PQVQALTGGPVDFAL
+440 PAVQALTGGPVHFAL

-470 RQGEASLS
+470 REGDAALT
-478 LLPFKNPLSVLTLSG
+478 LLPFKNQLSVLTLTG
-493 AEVRALLT
+493 ADVRALLT

-521 HLRYTFKET
+521 HLRYTFTET
-530 EAGKAGHLTRLQWQT
+530 TPGKRGALTQLQWQD
-545 AEGQW
+545 ADGQW
-550 QDLAN
+550 QDLVDTA
-555 GRRYRVV
+555 RYRVV
-562 TNAYSANGNDGWQ
+562 MNAYSANGNDGWQ
-575 ALARAQRQ
+575 ALARAQAQ
-583 SAESQG
+583 H
-589 AERVD
+589 AERQD
-594 LAWVAGQLTAFPVLA
+594 LAWQDGKLTAFPVER
-609 VAKRGE
+609 VE
-615 QLGAV
+615 Q
-620 YGSGKALDCKA
+620 SGDQLSARYTAGHQLDCKA
-631 AKVDC
+631 SGLDC
-636 GTDAASFVDYVRYAR
+636 GTDAASFVQYVREQR
-651 PLVTALT
+651 PTLTALA
-658 EETVTLLRAGQA
+658 EETVTLVRAAQ
-670 DAP
+670 